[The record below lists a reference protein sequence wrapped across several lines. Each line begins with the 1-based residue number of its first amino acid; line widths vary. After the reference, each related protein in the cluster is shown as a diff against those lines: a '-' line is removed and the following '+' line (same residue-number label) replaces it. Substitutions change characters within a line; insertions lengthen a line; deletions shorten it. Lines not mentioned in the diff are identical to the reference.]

1 MSWEPDDLTL
11 LIDAARLL
19 GPVGPEDPETAKPR
33 RPLDRGGMSIKP
45 AQLQAWLQSGQTAFF
60 VVCGRQADCWDIEV
74 EHLDDVRHIV
84 AGFRGPLARSARGG
98 VHLWTLPVKE
108 GNRRLV
114 HDGVHIGELKGRN
127 GMVTIPPSVRPKGT
141 YEWIRGPWRWPLLPA
156 GPQLLALLPPPP
168 TPSRRERP
176 TTLAGARR
184 ELERV
189 RAKVA
194 AEPEGNRN
202 SWLFWAASHL
212 ARLGFAEDAVAREL
226 LAAAEMSGLGE
237 QASTATIRSGIR
249 RGLADERQ

>member
-1 MSWEPDDLTL
+1 MSWQPDDLTL

-33 RPLDRGGMSIKP
+33 RALDRGGASTKP
-45 AQLQAWLQSGQTAFF
+45 AQLQDWLQSGQTAFF
-60 VVCGRQADCWDIEV
+60 VVCGRLADCWDIEV
-74 EHLDDVRHIV
+74 EHLDAISHIA
-84 AGFRGPLARSARGG
+84 AGFRGPVARSARGG

-114 HDGVHIGELKGRN
+114 HDGVHVGELKGRN

-141 YEWIRGPWRWPLLPA
+141 YDWIRGPWRWPLLPA
-156 GPQLLALLPPPP
+156 GPELLALLPPTPP
-168 TPSRRERP
+168 PSRRERP
-176 TTLAGARR
+176 STVAGAQR

-202 SWLFWAASHL
+202 SLLFWAASHL
-212 ARLGFAEDAVAREL
+212 TRLGFAEETTTHEL
-226 LAAAEMSGLGE
+226 LAAAGECGLDAK
-237 QASTATIRSGIR
+237 ASMATIRSGIR
-249 RGLADERQ
+249 RGLADGRG